1 MNEPPNV
8 LTAPPDQPDQP
19 DQPGPPP
26 PPPSD
31 PPGSPRPGSRRLT
44 RRTDQKVVAGVC
56 AGLGEHFDID
66 PVLFRV
72 AFVVLALLG
81 GAGVLL
87 YILLWILLP
96 PESGPG
102 SPGSPAISERAAKR
116 SRAGGTWLGIA
127 ILVAGG
133 ILLIGDLGAHRPFPW
148 VIRPGIVW
156 GVALVLLGILLYQR
170 GERRKGSAGASGHHA
185 VSSPPASAPLPDT
198 AIPAMSMP
206 ASAAWSEQPAG
217 TDLTA
222 PIPPAPT
229 DVIQPDAPSTY
240 VSPWDTSPTSPPA
253 EPVAVAYAEQPG
265 GRGRTKARSALGW
278 MTLGVALLAVG
289 VAALLDQWT
298 SVDMTVGRYLALF
311 LLVMG
316 GGLVV
321 GAWIGRARWLIVLG
335 ILLLPFVLAAS
346 LISVPLTGGTGA
358 RTIRPATVGEIQP
371 AYRLAAG
378 QLRIELTSTDLAG
391 QSVPVVASV
400 ALGRLVV
407 VVPDTVTVVIHA
419 KVGAGTVQVFS
430 EPPDP
435 LDREVDGVNATL
447 DQTYEGSG
455 SEGTITLDLA
465 VGYGV
470 VNVYRNAPPSLG

>member
-1 MNEPPNV
+1 M
-8 LTAPPDQPDQP
+8 
-19 DQPGPPP
+19 
-26 PPPSD
+26 
-31 PPGSPRPGSRRLT
+31 
-44 RRTDQKVVAGVC
+44 AGVC
-56 AGLGEHFDID
+56 AGLGEHFDVD

-81 GAGVLL
+81 GAGFLL
-87 YILLWILLP
+87 YVLLWILLP
-96 PESGPG
+96 PEAGPG
-102 SPGSPAISERAAKR
+102 SPAVAQRAAAR
-116 SRAGGTWLGIA
+116 SRLGGTWLGIA

-170 GERRKGSAGASGHHA
+170 GEQRRSRSLPADSRGPSP
-185 VSSPPASAPLPDT
+185 SPPPAQSPQATAMAPGSVVDP
-198 AIPAMSMP
+198 PG
-206 ASAAWSEQPAG
+206 AA
-217 TDLTA
+217 DFTA
-222 PIPPAPT
+222 PIPPPP
-229 DVIQPDAPSTY
+229 VDAPQEDATTAY
-240 VSPWDTSPTSPPA
+240 ASPWVTSPPSPPAGPIAIAQA
-253 EPVAVAYAEQPG
+253 ERPA
-265 GRGRTKARSALGW
+265 RRRARSALGW

-316 GGLVV
+316 GGLIV
-321 GAWIGRARWLIVLG
+321 GAWMGRARWLIVLG

-346 LISVPLTGGTGA
+346 LISVPLTGGTGS
-358 RTIRPATVGEIQP
+358 RTIRPTTVSEIQP
-371 AYRLAAG
+371 EYRMAAG
-378 QLRIELTSTDLAG
+378 QLRIELSTTDLAG

-407 VVPDTVTVVIHA
+407 VVPNTATVVIHA

-470 VNVYRNAPPSLG
+470 INVYRNAPPSLG